1 MNSQP
6 QQHDLKARTVL
17 FLTRDEGNDRDRD
30 AAKLLARCDV
40 ELRHAADD
48 GSSGPAA
55 DVLIH
60 AKPDTIGAI
69 KSTPA
74 AGRIENALRE
84 ASGLSVRHLQWVEEG
99 RTWGPRNESAIG
111 EGLGANRGTERA
123 NSGKPPKYHHE
134 IPDDLKRD
142 KAHEERPPGTA
153 H

>member
-1 MNSQP
+1 MTNQP

-17 FLTRDEGNDRDRD
+17 FLTRDDGNERDRD

-40 ELRHAADD
+40 ELRQASRDASAA
-48 GSSGPAA
+48 PAA

-60 AKPDTIGAI
+60 AQPDTISAI
-69 KSTPA
+69 KSSPA

-84 ASGLSVRHLQWVEEG
+84 ASGTRVRHLQWVEEG
-99 RTWGPRNESAIG
+99 RTWGPKNESGIG
-111 EGLGANRGTERA
+111 DGGGARRGAERA
-123 NSGKPPKYHHE
+123 DTGKPPAYHHE

-142 KAHEERPPGTA
+142 KAHEQRPPGTV